1 MTQPGAVTSGGM
13 SKSSTLDTV
22 IEGKKMRE
30 IDTLKR
36 IIKFSA
42 AVQSRMPSL
51 DDDAL
56 VRSASLIAPNE
67 RGEKGVRE
75 QHRTVPHLYSS

>member
-1 MTQPGAVTSGGM
+1 MSSSSSGQPGAVTSGGM

-56 VRSASLIAPNE
+56 VSKVSANF
-67 RGEKGVRE
+67 VE
-75 QHRTVPHLYSS
+75 QLSHVFHDEQFFDRT